1 MGDNIETEIKLHVP
15 DLQAAEM
22 RLIAAGA
29 ALKAPRVF
37 ERNLRY
43 DRADGSLSAS
53 AVVLRLRQ
61 DTRVR
66 LTYKEDL
73 PETEKTNSG
82 VSSRF
87 EAEVE
92 ISDFEAMDTIL
103 RKLGYTPYMVYE
115 KYRTTYTLYG
125 AEVTLDELP
134 VGRFVEVEG
143 DESAIEQVIVAAG
156 LGDALRMPS
165 SYTTIFKRV
174 QQRLGLRFTN
184 ITFANFEG
192 VPVPESALFE

>member
-43 DRADGSLSAS
+43 DRADGSLSVS

-143 DESAIEQVIVAAG
+143 DESAIDQVIVAAG

-192 VPVPESALFE
+192 VSVPESALFE